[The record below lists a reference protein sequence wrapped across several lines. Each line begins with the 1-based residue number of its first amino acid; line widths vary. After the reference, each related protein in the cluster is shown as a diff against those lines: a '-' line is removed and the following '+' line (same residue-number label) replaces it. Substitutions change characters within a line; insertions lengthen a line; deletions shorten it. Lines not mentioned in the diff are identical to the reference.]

1 MIEYERE
8 GKLKRELPTS
18 MFTLVEAIARYCDG
32 NDVVQALLQ
41 HSNLREKL
49 LDSVIK
55 IITEECLNVG
65 RAASELTVF

>member
-1 MIEYERE
+1 
-8 GKLKRELPTS
+8 

-41 HSNLREKL
+41 HSDLREKL

-55 IITEECLNVG
+55 IITEECLNIG
-65 RAASELTVF
+65 RATSELTVSRFLCSRSSVFLCQQGG